1 MSKQHQVVIKF
12 TGNTTQ
18 AEAAMRKLKTEMSA
32 VGAEITKVDNTVKKT
47 AHGFTNVS
55 QVAIKSTA
63 SLTDLKHAIR
73 GASTGIIDAGA
84 TLDQY
89 KIKTTDLRTHTIS
102 AAEAA
107 KKAAVEQARYNKLMN
122 QGAID
127 AQRLAAATARAATA
141 ASATA
146 NANALAAIR
155 QNNASTVGVGTAAR
169 ANAAVANADLSTQAA
184 ALRLQSQQA
193 AAAAASAAHL
203 QRQQDMQAASA
214 ARAAQH
220 ASALAIAQSRQ
231 QAAADRAALAA
242 KRLADANNYAGRSSQ
257 DAGGMHGLSAK
268 HVLTYSAAY
277 MAAATAI
284 TGFLAAV
291 ASVPQLGMKLQATES
306 GLLGVYKNQALVNE
320 QLGFLSRLAD
330 EAGVKV
336 TTLRDAY
343 TKFTA
348 SAIKAGTTVED
359 AQKQF
364 ENYTKTARALNLSD
378 QDFQG
383 MLTAIQQIL
392 SKGRIMSEELQ
403 GQLGEH
409 IPAAVAI
416 MAKSIKNADGTIG
429 VTTMELRKMME
440 QGQLTSLEMQRF
452 SDILFKEFSQGYAAS
467 VNNLS
472 AETARFGNAWDEVAV
487 TVFKATEGIM
497 ADVVK
502 LSTGALH
509 QLNETLQTTTD
520 YITDI
525 NGKRIKFSVE
535 AVYEADDSFIERLYK
550 KVGHGLENLYE
561 LGVKP
566 AFAPKLELFARGFE
580 KLGDFVFQTSDEFR
594 DYQKVVNNVVAANT
608 ALGGGF
614 DKLRKLSELGE
625 DGVDRLKI
633 GHEKYAMV
641 LRDEL
646 AVALRNY
653 NQQAAEMLRQIET
666 QEETV
671 ANLNKSGQSSTG
683 EAARLA
689 ESKKSY
695 EALMEVITNYA
706 DLFVRTNQKIGNA
719 SNEAKAA
726 LNAEA
731 KVAAD
736 GVRAAE
742 AEAAADKA
750 AKEAKKAHRK
760 ETEIKVEVDRKHA
773 DALRKSVEAQ
783 LEANLALKS
792 GSAAV
797 DYYKLRLEGLTAAEA
812 KAAVGKQAQVKA
824 EEELKKLRGE
834 QTTSSENI
842 LEKYKVELENSG
854 ILFTDNFTEAESA
867 AQRAIGY
874 AETFEAKLKAAG
886 EAFKNVTSE
895 VTQYAP
901 SSSGYKGSYT
911 LTAPNTTINK
921 TVAATAKRYGVD
933 PAFAMA
939 IAQQE
944 TGYLKTQNRREN
956 AVSPVGALG
965 VMQVMPGTGAQ
976 MGYSTKDLT
985 NLTTNIEAGVRYLA
999 QMLKQFNGSETLA
1012 AAAYNAGPN
1021 RQALKEGRV
1030 PNIKETQEYVKAVAK
1045 YTADFRGQS
1054 DKAAASWDEVTE
1066 AVGETTSRAKDT
1078 VTVTGEYSGKLE
1090 AANLSQEELWR
1101 QLSSQ
1106 KLQNA
1111 ANDLSAEADKQR
1123 RSYELSGLALREQ
1136 ELTAQGITGQ
1146 LQAQVIASEQKR
1158 DFAQAEAA
1166 LRKDWEALKYSGAAD
1181 TYRASLSDTTLSKA
1195 QIENLTGQKLEILF
1209 EEKMRKLDERAEKA
1223 LLVTDAGL
1231 VGKAQKVSGDI
1242 EEAYA
1247 KSKLAV
1253 EGFSEAQV
1261 KAYNA
1266 WATEVEALEEAAK
1279 KVEDYEK
1286 AVTDAN
1292 RAISESFAKDLE
1304 ESLASG
1310 KLNFQSFADTVIAEI
1325 TRLQVIR
1332 PLMESLFGQD
1342 GSGKGGLFGGSG
1354 GGIVQTIG
1362 SFLGFANG
1370 GAFNYNGLQ
1379 EYANGGAFHNSV
1391 LHKPTQFFANGGLA
1405 VAGEAGAEAVMPLTR
1420 INGRLGVQSTGAG
1433 VVVQPQIKINV
1444 VNNAGAEIETRQQ
1457 TDSDGNINMTV
1468 MISQIEGAISDRA
1481 RRGQGLANVFKR
1493 VG

>member
-18 AEAAMRKLKTEMSA
+18 AEAAMRKLKTEMAA
-32 VGAEITKVDNTVKKT
+32 VGAEVTKVDNTVKK
-47 AHGFTNVS
+47 AAQGFTNVS
-55 QVAIKSTA
+55 QVTIKSTA
-63 SLTDLKHAIR
+63 SLNDLKHAIR

-89 KIKTTDLRTHTIS
+89 KIKTTDLRTKTLS

-107 KKAAVEQARYNKLMN
+107 RKAAVEQARYNKLMN

-127 AQRLAAATARAATA
+127 AQRLAAATSRAATA

-155 QNNASTVGVGTAAR
+155 QGNASTVGVGTTAR
-169 ANAAVANADLSTQAA
+169 ANATVANAGLSTQAA

-193 AAAAASAAHL
+193 AAAAASSARL

-220 ASALAIAQSRQ
+220 ASALAIAQARQ

-242 KRLADANNYAGRSSQ
+242 QRLADASNRAGRSSQ
-257 DAGGMHGLSAK
+257 DAGSMHGLSAK
-268 HVLTYSAAY
+268 HVLMYSAAY
-277 MAAATAI
+277 MAASAAI
-284 TGFLAAV
+284 MGFLAAV

-348 SAIKAGTTVED
+348 SAIKAGATVED

-364 ENYTKTARALNLSD
+364 ENYTKTARALNLND

-416 MAKSIKNADGTIG
+416 MAKSIKQADGTIG

-452 SDILFKEFSQGYAAS
+452 SDILFNEFSQGYEAS
-467 VNNLS
+467 INNLS
-472 AETARFGNAWDEVAV
+472 AQTARFSNAWDEVAV
-487 TVFKATEGIM
+487 TVFKATESIM
-497 ADVVK
+497 AGVVE

-509 QLNETLQTTTD
+509 QLNEALQTTSD
-520 YITDI
+520 HITSLD
-525 NGKRIKFSVE
+525 GKQIRFSVE
-535 AVYEADDSFIERLYK
+535 PKVIEDLGFIERLLTNMEGLLDK
-550 KVGHGLENLYE
+550 SASGWASALSKWGSSFDKLKASMDFGVGEAL
-561 LGVKP
+561 LGNT
-566 AFAPKLELFARGFE
+566 A
-580 KLGDFVFQTSDEFR
+580 DQFR
-594 DYQKVVNNVVAANT
+594 DYEKVTQNAIQANAA
-608 ALGGGF
+608 
-614 DKLRKLSELGE
+614 LSEGFKVLQKGT
-625 DGVDRLKI
+625 DKQAITLK
-633 GHEKYAMV
+633 
-641 LRDEL
+641 DEL

-653 NQQAAEMLRQIET
+653 NQQAAEMLRQMEA
-666 QEETV
+666 QEAV
-671 ANLNKSGQSSTG
+671 IANLNKSGQSSTG
-683 EAARLA
+683 ETARLA

-695 EALMEVITNYA
+695 EALMGVITNYA

-719 SNEAKAA
+719 SNEAKAV

-742 AEAAADKA
+742 AEAAADKE
-750 AKEAKKAHRK
+750 AKEAKKASRK

-783 LEANLALKS
+783 LAANLALKS

-797 DYYKLRLEGLTAAEA
+797 EYYKLRLEGLTAAEA

-842 LEKYKVELENSG
+842 LDKYKLELENSG
-854 ILFTDNFTEAESA
+854 VLFTDNFTEAESA

-886 EAFKNVTSE
+886 DAFKNVTSE
-895 VTQYAP
+895 VTKYSP
-901 SSSGYKGSYT
+901 SSSGYKGSYK
-911 LTAPNTTINK
+911 LTAPDTTINK

-944 TGYLKTQNRREN
+944 TGYLKTTNRRES
-956 AVSPVGALG
+956 AVSPAGALG

-976 MGYSTKDLT
+976 MGYGTKDLT
-985 NLTTNIEAGVRYLA
+985 NLTTNIEAGVKYLA

-1021 RQALKEGRV
+1021 RKALREGRV
-1030 PNIKETQEYVKAVAK
+1030 PNIKETQGYVKAVAQ

-1066 AVGETTSRAKDT
+1066 AVGETTSKAKDT
-1078 VTVTGEYSGKLE
+1078 VTVTGEYRGKLAE
-1090 AANLSQEELWR
+1090 ANLSQEELWQ

-1111 ANDLSAEADKQR
+1111 ANDLSVEADKQR

-1158 DFAQAEAA
+1158 DLAQVENDLQKQQEAINNPGIA
-1166 LRKDWEALKYSGAAD
+1166 GDFQRG
-1181 TYRASLSDTTLSKA
+1181 LSDTTLSKSHIESLTGKKL
-1195 QIENLTGQKLEILF
+1195 QIEFSKNMKELDGRAEQATMTAEAYKRLTLARDGFTQSQINGQMAWQQEVLKLEDAAEANSRVAQSF
-1209 EEKMRKLDERAEKA
+1209 ESDL
-1223 LLVTDAGL
+1223 T
-1231 VGKAQKVSGDI
+1231 
-1242 EEAYA
+1242 
-1247 KSKLAV
+1247 
-1253 EGFSEAQV
+1253 
-1261 KAYNA
+1261 
-1266 WATEVEALEEAAK
+1266 EALK
-1279 KVEDYEK
+1279 
-1286 AVTDAN
+1286 
-1292 RAISESFAKDLE
+1292 
-1304 ESLASG
+1304 SG
-1310 KLNFQSFADTVIAEI
+1310 ELNFQSFADTVIAEI
-1325 TRLQVIR
+1325 TRLQVIK

-1342 GSGKGGLFGGSG
+1342 GSGKGGLFGGSE

-1420 INGRLGVQSTGAG
+1420 IGGKLGVQSTGAN
-1433 VVVQPQIKINV
+1433 VTVQPQIKINI
-1444 VNNAGAEIETRQQ
+1444 VNNAGAKVETQQQ
-1457 TDSDGNINMTV
+1457 TDNDGNINMTV
-1468 MISQIEGAISDRA
+1468 MINQIEGAISDRA

>member
-32 VGAEITKVDNTVKKT
+32 VGAEVAKVDNTVKK
-47 AHGFTNVS
+47 AAQGFTNVS
-55 QVAIKSTA
+55 QVTIKSTA
-63 SLTDLKHAIR
+63 SLNDLKHAIR

-107 KKAAVEQARYNKLMN
+107 RKAAVEQARYNKLMT

-155 QNNASTVGVGTAAR
+155 QGNASTVGVGTAAR
-169 ANAAVANADLSTQAA
+169 ANATVANAGLSTQAA

-193 AAAAASAAHL
+193 AAAAASAARL

-220 ASALAIAQSRQ
+220 ASALAIAQARQ

-242 KRLADANNYAGRSSQ
+242 QRLAEANNRAGRSSS

-277 MAAATAI
+277 MAASAAI
-284 TGFLAAV
+284 IGFLSAV

-348 SAIKAGTTVED
+348 SAIKAGATVED

-364 ENYTKTARALNLSD
+364 ENYTKTARALNLND

-429 VTTMELRKMME
+429 VTTMQLRKRME

-452 SDILFKEFSQGYAAS
+452 SDVLFNEFSQGYAAS
-467 VNNLS
+467 IDNLS
-472 AETARFGNAWDEVAV
+472 AETARFSNAWDEVA
-487 TVFKATEGIM
+487 TTIFKATESIM

-509 QLNETLQTTTD
+509 QLNETLQVTSD
-520 YITDI
+520 HITALD
-525 NGKRIKFSVE
+525 GKQIRFSVE
-535 AVYEADDSFIERLYK
+535 PKVIEDLNLLERSLVNVESFLDQSAAGWASAFSKWEGSFYRLKASMDFGLDEAILGNTADQFRGYE
-550 KVGHGLENLYE
+550 
-561 LGVKP
+561 
-566 AFAPKLELFARGFE
+566 
-580 KLGDFVFQTSDEFR
+580 
-594 DYQKVVNNVVAANT
+594 KVVENANQ
-608 ALGGGF
+608 ANKALLGGF
-614 DKLRKLSELGE
+614 Q
-625 DGVDRLKI
+625 
-633 GHEKYAMV
+633 V
-641 LRDEL
+641 LREGTEAQAITLKDEL

-653 NQQAAEMLRQIET
+653 NQQAAEMLRQMEQ
-666 QEETV
+666 QEKTI

-683 EAARLA
+683 ETARLA

-695 EALMEVITNYA
+695 EAIMQVITNYA
-706 DLFVRTNQKIGNA
+706 DLFVRTNQKIGEA
-719 SNEAKAA
+719 SNAAKAA
-726 LNAEA
+726 LDEEA

-742 AEAAADKA
+742 AETS
-750 AKEAKKAHRK
+750 AKKAS
-760 ETEIKVEVDRKHA
+760 TEAAKIKVDIDRKHA
-773 DALRKSVEAQ
+773 DTLRKSVETQ
-783 LEANLALKS
+783 LEANLALKN
-792 GSAAV
+792 GSTAV
-797 DYYKLRLEGLTAAEA
+797 EYYKLRLEGLTAAEA

-824 EEELKKLRGE
+824 EEELKRLRGE

-842 LEKYKVELENSG
+842 LGKYKLELENSG
-854 ILFTDNFTEAESA
+854 VLFTDNFTEAESA

-886 EAFKNVTSE
+886 DAFKNVTSE
-895 VTQYAP
+895 VTQYSP
-901 SSSGYKGSYT
+901 SSSGYKGSYK
-911 LTAPNTTINK
+911 LTAPDTTINK

-939 IAQQE
+939 IAQRE

-956 AVSPVGALG
+956 AVSPAGALG

-976 MGYSTKDLT
+976 MGYGTKDLT
-985 NLTTNIEAGVRYLA
+985 SLTTNIEAGVKYLA

-1021 RQALKEGRV
+1021 RQALREGRV
-1030 PNIKETQEYVKAVAK
+1030 PNIKETQEYVKAVAQ

-1066 AVGETTSRAKDT
+1066 AVGETASEARDS
-1078 VTVTGEYSGKLE
+1078 VTVTGEYTGKLAE
-1090 AANLSQEELWR
+1090 ANLSQEELWQR
-1101 QLSSQ
+1101 LSSQ

-1111 ANDLSAEADKQR
+1111 ASNLSAEADKQR
-1123 RSYELSGLALREQ
+1123 RGYEASGLALRQQ

-1146 LQAQVIASEQKR
+1146 LQAQVIASEQMR
-1158 DFAQAEAA
+1158 DRAQVEYD
-1166 LRKDWEALKYSGAAD
+1166 LRKQQEAIRNPGVAGEFQQ
-1181 TYRASLSDTTLSKA
+1181 SLSNTTLNRG
-1195 QIENLTGQKLEILF
+1195 QIESLTGQKLQIEF
-1209 EEKMRKLDERAEKA
+1209 ERSMKALDGRAEQATMTAEAYKR
-1223 LLVTDAGL
+1223 LTLERDGL
-1231 VGKAQKVSGDI
+1231 TKAQIDGQLVWEREVVKLESAAEAGSRLAQSFEADLAASLKSG
-1242 EEAYA
+1242 E
-1247 KSKLAV
+1247 
-1253 EGFSEAQV
+1253 
-1261 KAYNA
+1261 
-1266 WATEVEALEEAAK
+1266 
-1279 KVEDYEK
+1279 
-1286 AVTDAN
+1286 
-1292 RAISESFAKDLE
+1292 
-1304 ESLASG
+1304 
-1310 KLNFQSFADTVIAEI
+1310 LNFQNFADAILAEVQ
-1325 TRLQVIR
+1325 RLYIIK
-1332 PLMESLFGQD
+1332 PMMDSLFGSD
-1342 GSGKGGLFGGSG
+1342 GSGKGGVLGSIFSKLFE
-1354 GGIVQTIG
+1354 
-1362 SFLGFANG
+1362 FADG
-1370 GAFNYNGLQ
+1370 GAFGYDGRQ
-1379 EYANGGAFHNSV
+1379 EYADGGAFHNSV
-1391 LHKPTQFFANGGLA
+1391 LLKPTQFFANGGLA

-1420 INGRLGVQSTGAG
+1420 IGGRLGVQAVGGGANVTVQNRIEIINNGSPAKVAKQEQSTDNNGNELIRIWLEEVKNSIAG
-1433 VVVQPQIKINV
+1433 
-1444 VNNAGAEIETRQQ
+1444 
-1457 TDSDGNINMTV
+1457 D
-1468 MISQIEGAISDRA
+1468 ISS
-1481 RRGQGLANVFKR
+1481 RRGSVYNALRQSNEGNYA
-1493 VG
+1493 

>member
-18 AEAAMRKLKTEMSA
+18 AEAAMRKLKTEMAA
-32 VGAEITKVDNTVKKT
+32 VGAEVTKVDNTVKKVKQ
-47 AHGFTNVS
+47 GFANVS
-55 QVAIKSTA
+55 QVTIKSTA
-63 SLTDLKHAIR
+63 SLKDLKHAIR

-89 KIKTTDLRTHTIS
+89 KIKTTDLRTRTLS

-107 KKAAVEQARYNKLMN
+107 RKAAVEQARYNKLMN

-155 QNNASTVGVGTAAR
+155 QGNASTVGVGTTAR
-169 ANAAVANADLSTQAA
+169 ANATVANAGLSTQAA
-184 ALRLQSQQA
+184 VLRLQSQQA
-193 AAAAASAAHL
+193 AAAAASSARL

-220 ASALAIAQSRQ
+220 ASALAIAQARQ

-242 KRLADANNYAGRSSQ
+242 QRLADANNRAGRSSQ

-268 HVLTYSAAY
+268 HILMYSAAY
-277 MAAATAI
+277 MAASAAI
-284 TGFLAAV
+284 MGFLAAV

-348 SAIKAGTTVED
+348 SAIKAGATVED

-364 ENYTKTARALNLSD
+364 ENYTKTARALNLND

-452 SDILFKEFSQGYAAS
+452 SDILFNEFSQGYTAS
-467 VNNLS
+467 INNLS
-472 AETARFGNAWDEVAV
+472 AQTARFSNAWDEVAV

-509 QLNETLQTTTD
+509 QLNEALQTTSD
-520 YITDI
+520 HITALDGRHI
-525 NGKRIKFSVE
+525 RFSVE
-535 AVYEADDSFIERLYK
+535 PKVIEDLGFIERSLTNIE
-550 KVGHGLENLYE
+550 GLLDKSASGWASAFSKWGASFDKLKASMDFG
-561 LGVKP
+561 LGE
-566 AFAPKLELFARGFE
+566 AL
-580 KLGDFVFQTSDEFR
+580 LGNTADQFR
-594 DYQKVVNNVVAANT
+594 DYEKVTQNAIQANAA
-608 ALGGGF
+608 
-614 DKLRKLSELGE
+614 LSEGFKVLQKGT
-625 DGVDRLKI
+625 DKQAITLK
-633 GHEKYAMV
+633 E
-641 LRDEL
+641 EL

-653 NQQAAEMLRQIET
+653 NQQAAEMLRQMEA
-666 QEETV
+666 QEAV
-671 ANLNKSGQSSTG
+671 IANLNKSGQSSTG
-683 EAARLA
+683 ETARLA

-695 EALMEVITNYA
+695 EALMGVITNYA

-719 SNEAKAA
+719 SNEAKAV

-750 AKEAKKAHRK
+750 AKEAKKARRK
-760 ETEIKVEVDRKHA
+760 ETEIKIEVDRKHA

-783 LEANLALKS
+783 LEANLALKG

-797 DYYKLRLEGLTAAEA
+797 EYYKLRLEGLTAAEA
-812 KAAVGKQAQVKA
+812 KAAVGKQAQVRA
-824 EEELKKLRGE
+824 EEELKKLRGG

-842 LEKYKVELENSG
+842 LEKYKLELENSG
-854 ILFTDNFTEAESA
+854 VLFTDNFTEAESA

-874 AETFEAKLKAAG
+874 ATEFEAKLKAAG
-886 EAFKNVTSE
+886 DAFKNVTSE
-895 VTQYAP
+895 VA
-901 SSSGYKGSYT
+901 S
-911 LTAPNTTINK
+911 A
-921 TVAATAKRYGVD
+921 
-933 PAFAMA
+933 
-939 IAQQE
+939 
-944 TGYLKTQNRREN
+944 
-956 AVSPVGALG
+956 SP
-965 VMQVMPGTGAQ
+965 
-976 MGYSTKDLT
+976 
-985 NLTTNIEAGVRYLA
+985 
-999 QMLKQFNGSETLA
+999 TLA
-1012 AAAYNAGPN
+1012 
-1021 RQALKEGRV
+1021 
-1030 PNIKETQEYVKAVAK
+1030 
-1045 YTADFRGQS
+1045 
-1054 DKAAASWDEVTE
+1054 KAAASGSYKKGDYSTINPLAADFGNLPVQGRISSEYGMRTHPVTGNLKMHQGVDIAAPAGTPIKAPKAGVVAFMGKLGGYGNAIIIQHDEGVQSLYGHLKSFEGGLAVGKSVMPNQTIGGVGSTGVSTGNHLHYELRKTSDKVLANTKELATATGEVTK
-1066 AVGETTSRAKDT
+1066 ATGKT

-1090 AANLSQEELWR
+1090 GAKVSQELIW
-1101 QLSSQ
+1101 QMLSSQ

-1158 DFAQAEAA
+1158 DLAQVETD
-1166 LRKDWEALKYSGAAD
+1166 LRKQQGVINNPGIAGDFKRG
-1181 TYRASLSDTTLSKA
+1181 LSDTTLSKS
-1195 QIENLTGQKLEILF
+1195 QIESLTGKKLQIEFSKNMKELNGRAEQATMTAEAYKRLTLARDGFTQSQISGQMAWQQEVLKLEDAAEANSRVAQSF
-1209 EEKMRKLDERAEKA
+1209 ESD
-1223 LLVTDAGL
+1223 
-1231 VGKAQKVSGDI
+1231 
-1242 EEAYA
+1242 
-1247 KSKLAV
+1247 LA
-1253 EGFSEAQV
+1253 
-1261 KAYNA
+1261 
-1266 WATEVEALEEAAK
+1266 EALKRGE
-1279 KVEDYEK
+1279 
-1286 AVTDAN
+1286 
-1292 RAISESFAKDLE
+1292 
-1304 ESLASG
+1304 
-1310 KLNFQSFADTVIAEI
+1310 LNFQSFADTVIAEI
-1325 TRLQVIR
+1325 TRLQVIK

-1342 GSGKGGLFGGSG
+1342 GSGKGGLFGGSE

-1391 LHKPTQFFANGGLA
+1391 LNKPTQFFANGGLA

-1433 VVVQPQIKINV
+1433 VVVQPQIRINI
-1444 VNNAGAEIETRQQ
+1444 VNNAGAKVETQQQ
-1457 TDSDGNINMTV
+1457 TDNDGNINMTV
-1468 MISQIEGAISDRA
+1468 MINQIEGAISDRA

>member
-18 AEAAMRKLKTEMSA
+18 AEAAMRKLKTEMAA
-32 VGAEITKVDNTVKKT
+32 VGAEVTKVDNTVKKA

-55 QVAIKSTA
+55 QVTIKSTA
-63 SLTDLKHAIR
+63 SLNDLKHAIR
-73 GASTGIIDAGA
+73 GASTGIIDTGA

-89 KIKTTDLRTHTIS
+89 KIKTTDLRTRTLS

-107 KKAAVEQARYNKLMN
+107 RKAAVEQARYNKLMN

-127 AQRLAAATARAATA
+127 AQRLAAATSRAATA

-155 QNNASTVGVGTAAR
+155 QGNASTVGVGTTAR
-169 ANAAVANADLSTQAA
+169 ANATVANAGLSTQAA

-193 AAAAASAAHL
+193 AAAAASSAWL

-220 ASALAIAQSRQ
+220 ASALAIAQARQ

-242 KRLADANNYAGRSSQ
+242 QRLADANNRAGRSSQ
-257 DAGGMHGLSAK
+257 DAGSMHGLSAK
-268 HVLTYSAAY
+268 HVLMYSAAY
-277 MAAATAI
+277 MAASAAI
-284 TGFLAAV
+284 MGFLSAV

-348 SAIKAGTTVED
+348 SAIKAGATVED

-364 ENYTKTARALNLSD
+364 ENYTKTARALNLND

-452 SDILFKEFSQGYAAS
+452 SDILFNEFSQGYTAS
-467 VNNLS
+467 INNLS
-472 AETARFGNAWDEVAV
+472 AQTARFSNAWDEVAV

-509 QLNETLQTTTD
+509 QLNEALQTTSD
-520 YITDI
+520 HITALDGRHI
-525 NGKRIKFSVE
+525 RFSVE
-535 AVYEADDSFIERLYK
+535 PKVIEDLGFIERSLTNIE
-550 KVGHGLENLYE
+550 GLLDKSASGWASAFSKWGASFDKLKASMDFGMDEAL
-561 LGVKP
+561 LGNT
-566 AFAPKLELFARGFE
+566 A
-580 KLGDFVFQTSDEFR
+580 DQFR
-594 DYQKVVNNVVAANT
+594 DYEKVTQNAIQANAA
-608 ALGGGF
+608 
-614 DKLRKLSELGE
+614 LSEGFKVLQKGT
-625 DGVDRLKI
+625 DKQAITLK
-633 GHEKYAMV
+633 
-641 LRDEL
+641 DEL

-653 NQQAAEMLRQIET
+653 NQQAAEMLRQMEA
-666 QEETV
+666 QEAV
-671 ANLNKSGQSSTG
+671 IANLNKSGQSSTG
-683 EAARLA
+683 ETARLA
-689 ESKKSY
+689 ESQKSY
-695 EALMEVITNYA
+695 EELMGVITNYA

-719 SNEAKAA
+719 SNEAKAV

-742 AEAAADKA
+742 AEARADKE
-750 AKEAKKAHRK
+750 AKEAKKASRK

-842 LEKYKVELENSG
+842 LDKYKLELENSG
-854 ILFTDNFTEAESA
+854 VLFTDNFTEAESA

-886 EAFKNVTSE
+886 DAFKNVTSE
-895 VTQYAP
+895 VTQYSP
-901 SSSGYKGSYT
+901 SSSGYKGSYK
-911 LTAPNTTINK
+911 LTAPDSTINK

-939 IAQQE
+939 IAQRE
-944 TGYLKTQNRREN
+944 TGYLKTTNRREK
-956 AVSPVGALG
+956 AVSPAGALG

-976 MGYSTKDLT
+976 MGYGTKDLT
-985 NLTTNIEAGVRYLA
+985 NLTTNIEAGVKYLA

-1021 RQALKEGRV
+1021 RQSLREGRV

-1045 YTADFRGQS
+1045 HTADFRGQS

-1066 AVGETTSRAKDT
+1066 AVGKTTSNAKDT

-1090 AANLSQEELWR
+1090 DAKVSQELIW
-1101 QLSSQ
+1101 QMLSSQ
-1106 KLQNA
+1106 KLQKA
-1111 ANDLSAEADKQR
+1111 ANDLSTEADKQR

-1158 DFAQAEAA
+1158 DLAQVEND
-1166 LRKDWEALKYSGAAD
+1166 LRKQQEAIQSPGIAGDFKRG
-1181 TYRASLSDTTLSKA
+1181 LSDTTLSKS
-1195 QIENLTGQKLEILF
+1195 QIESLTGKKLQIEFSKNMKELDGRAEQATMTAEAYKRLTLARDGFTQSQISGQMAWQQEVLKLEDAAEANSRVAQSF
-1209 EEKMRKLDERAEKA
+1209 ESD
-1223 LLVTDAGL
+1223 
-1231 VGKAQKVSGDI
+1231 
-1242 EEAYA
+1242 
-1247 KSKLAV
+1247 LA
-1253 EGFSEAQV
+1253 
-1261 KAYNA
+1261 
-1266 WATEVEALEEAAK
+1266 EALK
-1279 KVEDYEK
+1279 
-1286 AVTDAN
+1286 
-1292 RAISESFAKDLE
+1292 
-1304 ESLASG
+1304 SG
-1310 KLNFQSFADTVIAEI
+1310 ELNFQSFADTVIAEI
-1325 TRLQVIR
+1325 TRLQVIK

-1342 GSGKGGLFGGSG
+1342 GSGKGGLFGGSE

-1420 INGRLGVQSTGAG
+1420 IGGRLGVQSTGAG
-1433 VVVQPQIKINV
+1433 VVVQPQIRINI
-1444 VNNAGAEIETRQQ
+1444 VNNAGAKVETQQQ
-1457 TDSDGNINMTV
+1457 TDNDGNINMTV
-1468 MISQIEGAISDRA
+1468 MINQIEGAISDRA